1 MKIGVDGGGTKT
13 EFLLLDEQGEVLRR
27 HVTGGTN
34 PNVVGPENARR
45 IVSESLESLTEG
57 LVGRSVRLVLLCMAG
72 SRDFWKE
79 TAAQIKG
86 YGRVFTCD
94 DSLPALELA
103 TGGEP
108 GLVLH
113 GGTGSFVAAR
123 AADQR
128 DPLVCLYAGGI
139 GWRFGDAGSGYD
151 IGRRA
156 IGRGLL
162 ELQGWAPWT
171 RIGTAIQAHSTLKS
185 AADVTRFFYAHA
197 EPNRIVA
204 ALAPAILD
212 LAADGEIVAREIV
225 AASAGEL
232 LDLAHKVATTTFPDT
247 PLDRLRAG
255 LSGPVLTHRFV
266 VADLST
272 RSLLRLT
279 PIEDPPIEGVRR
291 LLLRL

>member
-13 EFLLLDEQGEVLRR
+13 EFLLLDEQGETLRR
-27 HVTGGTN
+27 QVTGGTN
-34 PNVVGPENARR
+34 PNVVGAETARR
-45 IVSESLESLTEG
+45 IVHESLATLTDG
-57 LVGRSVRLVLLCMAG
+57 LVGRSVRQVLLCMAG

-79 TAAQIKG
+79 TAAEIKG
-86 YGRVFTCD
+86 YGPVRTCD

-128 DPLVCLYAGGI
+128 DPLTCLYAGGT
-139 GWRFGDAGSGYD
+139 GWRFGDPGSGYD

-171 RIGTAIQAHSTLKS
+171 RIGSALQAHSRLKS
-185 AADVTRFFYAHA
+185 TADVTRFFYAHS

-212 LAADGEIVAREIV
+212 LAAAGEEVARELV
-225 AASAGEL
+225 AASIGEL
-232 LDLAHKVATTTFPDT
+232 LDLALKVATATFPTT
-247 PLDRLRAG
+247 PLDQVRAG
-255 LSGPVLTHRFV
+255 LSGPILTHRFA

-272 RSLLRLT
+272 RSLLRLV
-279 PIEDPPIEGVRR
+279 PIEQPPIEGVRR
-291 LLLRL
+291 LLILL

>member
-34 PNVVGPENARR
+34 PNVVGPEAARR
-45 IVSESLESLTEG
+45 IVSESLDTLTDG

-86 YGRVFTCD
+86 CGRVLTCD

-123 AADQR
+123 AADQH

-232 LDLAHKVATTTFPDT
+232 LDLAHKVATATFPDT